1 MNALSISNKYPVSDY
16 NLLGNTDVMVEV
28 PDIKSPVI
36 QVISLDPDPEKGD
49 VYIHQKAK
57 KEYRDKNKE
66 FHPATPAQ
74 YAITKNGLKKL
85 ADGAGI
91 KMILSE
97 HVIPT
102 TCQKCVAVN
111 RNSGKVVQCGNCSN
125 RDVAYHVSISVP
137 QLTGEILTVDD
148 THEIIVENTTPGM
161 SDKQKAEFMKHLPQ
175 ICEAKA
181 LNGAIRTALHIKGT
195 YLLEEIMKPFVVAYL
210 VPNLNHNEVKRAA
223 IENMFLSSSRLFGSA
238 PSVQQIETKVPEHSA
253 IEAADGENFDSYI
266 DGTYKEEA
274 VEEPEEVEDQERDDW
289 YCDKCGA
296 HINEK
301 IWTYSFDNF
310 GTPLCH
316 KCQKLVKDQQEQ
328 KGAGYQCYG
337 CGTTINEKVYK
348 YSLDKYGRPLC
359 MKCQKGA
366 NR

>member
-1 MNALSISNKYPVSDY
+1 MYELSISKKYPPADY

-36 QVISLDPDPEKGD
+36 QSIRLDPDPKKGD
-49 VYIHQKAK
+49 VYIHQKEK
-57 KEYRDKNKE
+57 KEYKDRNNE
-66 FHPATPAQ
+66 IHPATPAL

-111 RNSGKVVQCGNCSN
+111 QNSGKVVQCGNCRN
-125 RDVAYHVSISVP
+125 RDVAYHVTISVP

-148 THEIIVENTTPGM
+148 THEIIVENTIPGM

-195 YLLEEIMKPFVVAYL
+195 YTLEELKKPFVVAYL
-210 VPNLNHNEVKRAA
+210 VPNLNHSDVKRAA
-223 IENMFLSSSRLFGSA
+223 IENMFQSSQRLFGNV
-238 PSVQQIETKVPEHSA
+238 PSVEQIETRVPENGHSA
-253 IEAADGENFDSYI
+253 IEAADGENYDSFI
-266 DGTYKEEA
+266 DGTYTEEQA
-274 VEEPEEVEDQERDDW
+274 GETGPEAGFEPDNEVREDDF
-289 YCDKCGA
+289 YCDKCGQ
-296 HINEK
+296 HIEEK
-301 IWTYSFDNF
+301 VWNYSVERFNM
-310 GTPLCH
+310 PLC
-316 KCQKLVKDQQEQ
+316 
-328 KGAGYQCYG
+328 YQCQRIVRSEQRG
-337 CGTTINEKVYK
+337 
-348 YSLDKYGRPLC
+348 GR
-359 MKCQKGA
+359 
-366 NR
+366 R